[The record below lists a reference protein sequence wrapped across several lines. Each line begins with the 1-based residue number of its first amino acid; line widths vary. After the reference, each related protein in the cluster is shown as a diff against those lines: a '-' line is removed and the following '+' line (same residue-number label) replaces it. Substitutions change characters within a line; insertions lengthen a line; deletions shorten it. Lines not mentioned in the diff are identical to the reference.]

1 MEKPR
6 KKTLLLRMADA
17 GNRKLPRNVYVML
30 LVSSVLLAFGMR
42 LLQFHLE
49 PLISR
54 DGTIYIRLAEQ
65 WAVSGDYPRHAY
77 LPLLPWMMKM
87 LFYTGLSLHAAGIAV
102 NLVFGSLLPLVAW
115 GILRQ
120 LTSCREIA
128 LGAAFLMAFHPS
140 AIGLSADVTR
150 DTLYLFT
157 GGSAVLFALYGIR
170 SGKWQGWCFSAL
182 FLAFGLFVRYEILEL
197 VPLTVACFLI
207 APAVRSISLKTALA
221 NFAVWGGTFLISAL
235 DIALLTGVLP
245 QTAAA
250 YNERIQ
256 RISIQKI

>member
-1 MEKPR
+1 MPR
-6 KKTLLLRMADA
+6 ELPSTLFSAACFLWLR
-17 GNRKLPRNVYVML
+17 GE
-30 LVSSVLLAFGMR
+30 F
-42 LLQFHLE
+42 
-49 PLISR
+49 
-54 DGTIYIRLAEQ
+54 
-65 WAVSGDYPRHAY
+65 SGS
-77 LPLLPWMMKM
+77 LPL
-87 LFYTGLSLHAAGIAV
+87 AGR
-102 NLVFGSLLPLVAW
+102 SRW
-115 GILRQ
+115 
-120 LTSCREIA
+120 
-128 LGAAFLMAFHPS
+128 GAAFLMAFHPS

-235 DIALLTGVLP
+235 AIALLTGVLP

>member
-1 MEKPR
+1 
-6 KKTLLLRMADA
+6 MADA

-157 GGSAVLFALYGIR
+157 GGSAVLFALYGI
-170 SGKWQGWCFSAL
+170 
-182 FLAFGLFVRYEILEL
+182 
-197 VPLTVACFLI
+197 
-207 APAVRSISLKTALA
+207 
-221 NFAVWGGTFLISAL
+221 
-235 DIALLTGVLP
+235 
-245 QTAAA
+245 
-250 YNERIQ
+250 
-256 RISIQKI
+256 

>member
-1 MEKPR
+1 
-6 KKTLLLRMADA
+6 MADA
-17 GNRKLPRNVYVML
+17 GNRKLPRNAYAIL
-30 LVSSVLLAFGMR
+30 LVLSVLLAFGMR

-77 LPLLPWMMKM
+77 LPLLPWMMKS
-87 LFYTGLSLHAAGIAV
+87 LFHMGLSLHAAGIAV

-120 LTSCREIA
+120 LTTHKEIA

-150 DTLYLFT
+150 DTLYLFA
-157 GGSAVLFALYGIR
+157 GGSSVLFALYGIR

-197 VPLTVACFLI
+197 VPLIAAYFLI
-207 APAVRSISLKTALA
+207 APAIRSISLKNALA
-221 NFAVWGGTFLISAL
+221 NFAVWGGTFLISAFA
-235 DIALLTGVLP
+235 IALLTGVLP

-250 YNERIQ
+250 YNERVR
-256 RISIQKI
+256 RISTQKI

>member
-1 MEKPR
+1 MPETGNCRGMFTSCFSFRPYCLPSECGFCSFIWNLSFHGTGQFTSGWR
-6 KKTLLLRMADA
+6 NNGRFQGIIPPCLPAAAALDDEDA
-17 GNRKLPRNVYVML
+17 FLYGV
-30 LVSSVLLAFGMR
+30 
-42 LLQFHLE
+42 
-49 PLISR
+49 
-54 DGTIYIRLAEQ
+54 
-65 WAVSGDYPRHAY
+65 
-77 LPLLPWMMKM
+77 
-87 LFYTGLSLHAAGIAV
+87 SLHAAGIAV

-235 DIALLTGVLP
+235 AIALLTGVLP

>member
-1 MEKPR
+1 
-6 KKTLLLRMADA
+6 MADA
-17 GNRKLPRNVYVML
+17 GNRKLPRNAYAIL
-30 LVSSVLLAFGMR
+30 LVLSVLLAFGMR

-54 DGTIYIRLAEQ
+54 DGTIYVRLAEQ

-77 LPLLPWMMKM
+77 LPLLPWMMKV
-87 LFYTGLSLHAAGIAV
+87 LFHTGLSLHAAGIAV

-120 LTSCREIA
+120 LTTHKEIA

-150 DTLYLFT
+150 DTLYLFA
-157 GGSAVLFALYGIR
+157 GGSSVLFALYGIR

-197 VPLTVACFLI
+197 VPLIAAYFLI
-207 APAVRSISLKTALA
+207 APAVRSISLKNALA
-221 NFAVWGGTFLISAL
+221 NFAVWGGTFLISAFA
-235 DIALLTGVLP
+235 IALLTGVLP

-250 YNERIQ
+250 YNERVR
-256 RISIQKI
+256 RISTQKI

>member
-1 MEKPR
+1 
-6 KKTLLLRMADA
+6 
-17 GNRKLPRNVYVML
+17 
-30 LVSSVLLAFGMR
+30 
-42 LLQFHLE
+42 
-49 PLISR
+49 
-54 DGTIYIRLAEQ
+54 
-65 WAVSGDYPRHAY
+65 
-77 LPLLPWMMKM
+77 MMKM

-157 GGSAVLFALYGIR
+157 GGSAVLFAL
-170 SGKWQGWCFSAL
+170 
-182 FLAFGLFVRYEILEL
+182 
-197 VPLTVACFLI
+197 
-207 APAVRSISLKTALA
+207 A

-235 DIALLTGVLP
+235 AIALLTGVLP